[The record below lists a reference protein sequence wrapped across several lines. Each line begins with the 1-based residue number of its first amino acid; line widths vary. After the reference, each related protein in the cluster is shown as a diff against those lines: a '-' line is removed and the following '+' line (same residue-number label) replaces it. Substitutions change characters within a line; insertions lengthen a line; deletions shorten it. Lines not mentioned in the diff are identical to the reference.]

1 MHSIIGLLLCLI
13 DLSDILHE
21 LLLNYLLILVYN
33 GDLPPELV
41 LEAVGGPA
49 LGVQLRLLT
58 EEEGRV
64 VDVDRCYF
72 VTLIL
77 KMN

>member
-58 EEEGRV
+58 EE
-64 VDVDRCYF
+64 
-72 VTLIL
+72 
-77 KMN
+77 